1 MLDLGGKDG
10 EIGNED
16 GASSKGTPSPKGAT
30 IPFDYRKL
38 TIPSHNF
45 VSVPSGRAPQFDG
58 THYAAWKHKMKLHL
72 ISLHP
77 SIWKVVCTGI
87 DVPHEDMELT
97 SEKEQLIHRNAQA
110 SNAILSA
117 LSPEEFD
124 KGSPAVREAKI
135 ELLEGRLGRFV
146 MDDNETP
153 QEMYDRMMIL
163 VNKIK
168 GLGSEDMTNHFVVKR
183 LLRAFGPRNP
193 TLVSMIQER
202 KDFKRLTPS
211 DILGRIVSHKM
222 QEEEAREVRQMVKNA
237 AMIKN
242 QEVALKAKQEE
253 ESSGEESEDEEMAF
267 IVKRFKHFLRK
278 SGYGKGRKVD
288 DKGKRQSKRA
298 CFNCGEF
305 GHFIADCPKSNE
317 AKAKGGKKKLERA
330 HVAEAHM
337 AEVWYSGD
345 EEDPEVKPKP
355 KSKDK
360 VEGEG
365 GVATVTFKS
374 SSSSKERL
382 FNNLSDDDD
391 DSYHYSC
398 FMAQGRKVM
407 TQKPSHTSLDVESS
421 DEESDNELDD
431 VLKSFSKPAMQH
443 LAKLMRALDSTEQ
456 LLVRQEEL
464 LILEKK
470 RNLALEESLAK
481 ESAKNKQLAN
491 ELNFANGSLASLRDV
506 NETLQEKFACLD
518 KSHKVQIDTLW
529 NSTSQPNV
537 VSNSSNPS
545 TSNGCARCY
554 NIDLNSYATN
564 IVAMQALKK
573 ENERLG
579 TLVKY
584 GCMKTYH
591 SKDALYKTITA
602 HPNKDGHG
610 LGFSGGSPVS
620 KRVMVN
626 GKECLMFVREGKAP
640 QASEV
645 TNLVSSQGPGTSG
658 QTGQNLRVGVSV
670 SQKFPPGS
678 SGQFARKF
686 RANGRAQDITG
697 SSEHNARRFWPDG
710 LYYDSYVIFK
720 NSEGKV
726 VAYFNGNYNDEYRTC
741 VWVPKALAYSSGGS
755 SWVVDSGCTNH
766 MTGER
771 SMFTSLDEENGT
783 RENIVF
789 GDDGKGKLGYNC
801 LFTDEDV
808 TVFRRDDSSVAFKGK
823 LKGDLYLVDFDV
835 DRVNPEACLIAKSS
849 MGWLWHRRLAHV
861 GMRNLATLLKGEH
874 ILRLTNVTFEKD
886 RVCSACQA
894 GKQVGNPHP
903 IKNIMTTTRPLE
915 LLHMDL
921 FGPMVYISIGGNKY
935 DFFIV
940 DDFSRFTWVYF
951 LHDKSEA
958 QDVFKRFAKQA
969 QNLYDLTIK
978 RVRSDNGGEFKNTQ
992 VEEFLDEV
1000 GIKHEFSAPY
1010 DPPQNGIVERKNR
1023 TLIEAARSMLDEY
1036 KTSDIF
1042 WAEAVS
1048 TACHAINRLY
1058 LHKILKK
1065 TSYELLSGKK
1075 PNVSYFRVFGSK
1087 CFILS
1092 KRPRSSKF
1100 SPKVDEGFLLGYE
1113 SNAHAYRVFNK
1124 TSGIVEVTRDVTFDE
1139 SNGFQGEQVVV
1150 HVVSDVDP
1158 SQAIGTK
1165 AIGDIRPVETQDDQ
1179 EDRDQ
1184 PSSSTSNSPKLSQ
1197 VSVDPEVPGPDGRNL
1212 RTSPGQEVPGPS
1224 ARKFRAEDSQGVPM
1238 AQVDGIDAE
1247 GTVEHPDQA
1256 QVPSVHHPRIHH
1268 TVQRDHPVDNI
1279 LGDIRKGVTTRSR
1292 VASFCQHYSF
1302 VSSLES
1308 TRVEDALGDP
1318 DWVMA
1323 MLFQMDVK
1331 SAFLNGPISELVF
1344 VEQPPGFEDPKLP
1357 NHVYKLHKALYGLKQ
1372 APRAWYEC
1380 LRDFLLKNGF
1390 EIGKADTTL
1399 FTKKFKSDL
1408 FICQIYVD
1416 DIIFGSTNASF
1427 CEEFSSIMTK
1437 RFEMSMMGELTFFL
1451 GLQVKQAQEGTFISQ
1466 TKYVKDILKK
1476 FGMEDAKP
1484 IKTPMPTNGH
1494 LDLDDNGKC
1503 VDQKDVSGDES
1514 PPIRFPRG
1522 RLGKEKVVEG
1532 GSGSGTRTSPRF
1544 RRQTSNRP
1552 VQIRD
1557 VDSGQ
1562 GSDAPSSRGRG
1573 RGGGRSSGAGRASHD
1588 FPVGSRENLVRLYK
1602 TIGFDTTPM
1611 HHIGRPK
1618 SNYLHQLAKCRRGR
1632 LIDPETQPEES
1643 QDPRF
1648 RTLTQL
1654 DWYNSVIM
1662 ARDNLVVEMKWI
1674 DWTYMRKKNNEV
1686 FNQAMQVCHNKN
1698 LGDILALEYDWNEE
1712 VIAQFY
1718 ATAFFGSTRKGTP
1731 YVKWMTE
1738 GVRHKI
1744 SIAQFAEILGLEDE
1758 DLNRPNIHSEA
1769 PLPLIKTKFM
1779 YTKNAPR
1786 TCMGPTHGLHPNYK
1800 VLYSIFRWS
1809 LLPKVGDAT
1818 ALPSKHAHLLSRMRY
1833 NQPPFSV
1840 KLIWYEIA
1848 NTILEPKRGCIYA
1861 PFIMKMIESVTGV
1874 FYIKDGRHN
1883 PFRPRVPPSSSSV
1896 APRSIP
1902 STSAGPSSSAPPP
1915 SSSSSPIKKALQAI
1929 FCMCAKTAKKVK
1941 KIERRQ
1947 KEDRREAGKEVSDDS
1962 EDEVYVDPFEAY
1974 EAARNV
1980 AGEGPSTYFNEESSQ
1995 SDDDDDDDDDEDDID
2010 AAAEYVPTDVE
2021 EAVDTAAQSD
2031 ESHLSG
2037 DTEIVPSDGDGD
2049 E

>member
-1 MLDLGGKDG
+1 MSDLGGKNG
-10 EIGNED
+10 ENGNED
-16 GASSKGTPSPKGAT
+16 EASSKGTPPPKGAT
-30 IPFDYRKL
+30 IPFDYSKL

-58 THYAAWKHKMKLHL
+58 TYYAAWKHKMKLHL

-77 SIWKVVCTGI
+77 NIWKVVCTGI
-87 DVPHEDMELT
+87 DIPHDDMELT
-97 SEKEQLIHRNAQA
+97 SEQEQLIHRNAQA
-110 SNAILSA
+110 SNAILFA
-117 LSPEEFD
+117 LSPEEFNKID
-124 KGSPAVREAKI
+124 GLVEAKEIWDTLQLAHEGSPAVREAKI
-135 ELLEGRLGRFV
+135 ELLEERLGRFV
-146 MDDNETP
+146 MDDKETP
-153 QEMYDRMMIL
+153 QEIYDRMMIL

-168 GLGSEDMTNHFVVKR
+168 GLGSEDMTNHFVVKK

-193 TLVSMIQER
+193 TLVSMIRER

-211 DILGRIVSHKM
+211 DILGRIVSHEM

-253 ESSGEESEDEEMAF
+253 MAF
-267 IVKRFKHFLRK
+267 IVKIFKHFLRK
-278 SGYGKGRKVD
+278 SGYGKGRKDD
-288 DKGKRQSKRA
+288 DKGKRQSRRA
-298 CFNCGEF
+298 CFNCGEY

-317 AKAKGGKKKLERA
+317 AKAKGGKKKPEHA

-355 KSKDK
+355 RSKDK

-365 GVATVTFKS
+365 GVATVAFKS

-398 FMAQGRKVM
+398 FMAQGCKVM
-407 TQKPSHTSLDVESS
+407 TQKPSQTSLDVDSS

-443 LAKLMRALDSTEQ
+443 LAKLMRALDSKEQ
-456 LLVRQEEL
+456 SLERQEEL

-470 RNLALEESLAK
+470 RNLTLEESLAK
-481 ESAKNKQLAN
+481 KCAKNEQLAN
-491 ELNFANGSLASLRDV
+491 ELNLANGSSASLRDV
-506 NETLQEKFACLD
+506 NETLQEKFANLD
-518 KSHKVQIDTLW
+518 KSHKDLEVRFDTRW

-545 TSNGCARCY
+545 TSNGCARCF

-564 IVAMQALKK
+564 IDAMQALKK

-645 TNLVSSQGPGTSG
+645 TSLVSCQGPGTSG
-658 QTGQNLRVGVSV
+658 QTGRNFRVGVSV

-678 SGQFARKF
+678 SGQFAKKF
-686 RANGRAQDITG
+686 RANGRAQDMTG
-697 SSEHNARRFWPDG
+697 SSGHNARRFRPEG
-710 LYYDSYVIFK
+710 LYYDSY
-720 NSEGKV
+720 
-726 VAYFNGNYNDEYRTC
+726 
-741 VWVPKALAYSSGGS
+741 AYSSGGS

-766 MTGER
+766 MTGEM
-771 SMFTSLDEENGT
+771 SIFTSLDEENGT

-789 GDDGKGKLGYNC
+789 GDDGKGKIIGL
-801 LFTDEDV
+801 
-808 TVFRRDDSSVAFKGK
+808 AF
-823 LKGDLYLVDFDV
+823 
-835 DRVNPEACLIAKSS
+835 
-849 MGWLWHRRLAHV
+849 
-861 GMRNLATLLKGEH
+861 
-874 ILRLTNVTFEKD
+874 
-886 RVCSACQA
+886 
-894 GKQVGNPHP
+894 
-903 IKNIMTTTRPLE
+903 
-915 LLHMDL
+915 
-921 FGPMVYISIGGNKY
+921 ISIGGNKY
-935 DFFIV
+935 GFVIV
-940 DDFSRFTWVYF
+940 DNFSRFTWVYF

-992 VEEFLDEV
+992 VEEFLDEE

-1010 DPPQNGIVERKNR
+1010 DPPQNGIVEKKNR
-1023 TLIEAARSMLDEY
+1023 TLIEAAREMLDEY
-1036 KTSDIF
+1036 KTSDSF
-1042 WAEAVS
+1042 WTEAVS
-1048 TACHAINRLY
+1048 TTCHAINRLY

-1075 PNVSYFRVFGSK
+1075 PNVSYFHVFASK

-1139 SNGFQGEQVVV
+1139 SNGSQGEQVVV
-1150 HVVSDVDP
+1150 HVIDDADP
-1158 SQAIGTK
+1158 REAIGSK

-1184 PSSSTSNSPKLSQ
+1184 PSSSTSNSPTTSQ
-1197 VSVDPEVPGPDGRNL
+1197 ESVDPEVPGPDDRNL
-1212 RTSPGQEVPGPS
+1212 QTSPGQEVPGPS
-1224 ARKFRAEDSQGVPM
+1224 ARKFRAEDSQGLPTT
-1238 AQVDGIDAE
+1238 QVDGIDAV

-1256 QVPSVHHPRIHH
+1256 QVSSVHHPRIHH

-1292 VASFCQHYSF
+1292 VANFCQHYSF
-1302 VSSLES
+1302 VSSLEP

-1323 MLFQMDVK
+1323 MQEELNNFTRNQVWTLVERPDQNVIGTKWIFRNKQDEHGVVVRNKARLIVQGFTQVEGLDFGETFAAVACLESIRMLLAYAAHHDFRLYQMDVK
-1331 SAFLNGPISELVF
+1331 SAFLNGPISELVY

-1372 APRAWYEC
+1372 APRVWYEC

-1390 EIGKADTTL
+1390 EIGNTYTTL
-1399 FTKKFKSDL
+1399 FTKKFENDL

-1427 CEEFSSIMTK
+1427 CEEFSSIMAK
-1437 RFEMSMMGELTFFL
+1437 RFEMSIMGELTFFL

-1476 FGMEDAKP
+1476 FEMEDAKP

-1494 LDLDDNGKC
+1494 LDLDENGKC
-1503 VDQKDVSGDES
+1503 VDQKGCDFELLGYSDSDYAGCKVDRKSTTGTCQFLGRSLVSWSSKKQNSIALSTTEAEYVAAGSCCAQLLWMKQTLKDFGYNFTKIPLLCDNESAIKIANNPVQHSRTKHIDIRHHFLRDHETKGDIFLTHVRTESQLADIFTKPLDEKRFCELRISTLPREKRQKASQDVSGDES

-1522 RLGKEKVVEG
+1522 RLGKEKVIEG

-1544 RRQTSNRP
+1544 TRQSSNRP

-1562 GSDAPSSRGRG
+1562 GSDAPNTRGRG

-1588 FPVGSRENLVRLYK
+1588 FPIGSRENPVQLYK
-1602 TIGFDTTPM
+1602 TLGFDTTPM

-1618 SNYLHQLAKCRRGR
+1618 SNYLHQLAKCRRDR
-1632 LIDPETQPEES
+1632 LIDLETQPEES

-1648 RTLTQL
+1648 RTFTQL
-1654 DWYNSVIM
+1654 D
-1662 ARDNLVVEMKWI
+1662 
-1674 DWTYMRKKNNEV
+1674 
-1686 FNQAMQVCHNKN
+1686 
-1698 LGDILALEYDWNEE
+1698 
-1712 VIAQFY
+1712 
-1718 ATAFFGSTRKGTP
+1718 
-1731 YVKWMTE
+1731 
-1738 GVRHKI
+1738 
-1744 SIAQFAEILGLEDE
+1744 
-1758 DLNRPNIHSEA
+1758 
-1769 PLPLIKTKFM
+1769 
-1779 YTKNAPR
+1779 
-1786 TCMGPTHGLHPNYK
+1786 
-1800 VLYSIFRWS
+1800 
-1809 LLPKVGDAT
+1809 
-1818 ALPSKHAHLLSRMRY
+1818 
-1833 NQPPFSV
+1833 
-1840 KLIWYEIA
+1840 
-1848 NTILEPKRGCIYA
+1848 
-1861 PFIMKMIESVTGV
+1861 
-1874 FYIKDGRHN
+1874 
-1883 PFRPRVPPSSSSV
+1883 
-1896 APRSIP
+1896 
-1902 STSAGPSSSAPPP
+1902 
-1915 SSSSSPIKKALQAI
+1915 
-1929 FCMCAKTAKKVK
+1929 
-1941 KIERRQ
+1941 
-1947 KEDRREAGKEVSDDS
+1947 
-1962 EDEVYVDPFEAY
+1962 
-1974 EAARNV
+1974 
-1980 AGEGPSTYFNEESSQ
+1980 
-1995 SDDDDDDDDDEDDID
+1995 
-2010 AAAEYVPTDVE
+2010 
-2021 EAVDTAAQSD
+2021 
-2031 ESHLSG
+2031 
-2037 DTEIVPSDGDGD
+2037 
-2049 E
+2049 

>member
-1 MLDLGGKDG
+1 
-10 EIGNED
+10 
-16 GASSKGTPSPKGAT
+16 
-30 IPFDYRKL
+30 
-38 TIPSHNF
+38 
-45 VSVPSGRAPQFDG
+45 
-58 THYAAWKHKMKLHL
+58 
-72 ISLHP
+72 
-77 SIWKVVCTGI
+77 
-87 DVPHEDMELT
+87 MELT
-97 SEKEQLIHRNAQA
+97 SEQEQLIYRNAQA

-117 LSPEEFD
+117 LNPEEFNKVD
-124 KGSPAVREAKI
+124 GLEEAKEIWDTLQLAHEGCPAVREAKI

-146 MDDNETP
+146 MDDKETA
-153 QEMYDRMMIL
+153 QEM
-163 VNKIK
+163 
-168 GLGSEDMTNHFVVKR
+168 
-183 LLRAFGPRNP
+183 
-193 TLVSMIQER
+193 

-211 DILGRIVSHKM
+211 DILGRIVSHEM
-222 QEEEAREVRQMVKNA
+222 QEEEAREVRQMMKNA

-253 ESSGEESEDEEMAF
+253 ESSCEESEDEEMAF
-267 IVKRFKHFLRK
+267 IVKRFKHFLYK
-278 SGYGKGRKVD
+278 SGYGKGRKDD

-298 CFNCGEF
+298 CFNCGEY

-317 AKAKGGKKKLERA
+317 ANAKGGKKKPERA

-337 AEVWYSGD
+337 AEVWYFGD

-365 GVATVTFKS
+365 GVATVAFKS

-407 TQKPSHTSLDVESS
+407 TQKPSQTSLDVDSS

-443 LAKLMRALDSTEQ
+443 LAKLMRALDSKEQ
-456 LLVRQEEL
+456 SLERQEEL

-470 RNLALEESLAK
+470 RNLVLEESLAK
-481 ESAKNKQLAN
+481 ECAKNKQLAN
-491 ELNFANGSLASLRDV
+491 ELNLANGSLASLRDV
-506 NETLQEKFACLD
+506 NETLQEKFANLD
-518 KSHKVQIDTLW
+518 KSHKDLEVQFDTLW

-545 TSNGCARCY
+545 TSN
-554 NIDLNSYATN
+554 
-564 IVAMQALKK
+564 ALKK
-573 ENERLG
+573 ENEKLC

-584 GCMKTYH
+584 GCIKTYH

-610 LGFSGGSPVS
+610 FGFSGRSPVS

-645 TNLVSSQGPGTSG
+645 TGLVSCQGPGTSG
-658 QTGQNLRVGVSV
+658 QTGRNLRVGVSV
-670 SQKFPPGS
+670 SQKFPPES
-678 SGQFARKF
+678 SGRFAKKF
-686 RANGRAQDITG
+686 RANGRAQDMTG
-697 SSEHNARRFWPDG
+697 SSGHNARRFRPDG
-710 LYYDSYVIFK
+710 LYYDSYVISK
-720 NSEGKV
+720 NLEGKV

-789 GDDGKGKLGYNC
+789 GDDGKGKLQ
-801 LFTDEDV
+801 FIIR
-808 TVFRRDDSSVAFKGK
+808 FSIMDDSSVAFKGK

-849 MGWLWHRRLAHV
+849 MGWLWHHRLAHV
-861 GMRNLATLLKGEH
+861 GMQNLATLLKGEH
-874 ILRLTNVTFEKD
+874 ILGLTNVTFEKD

-921 FGPMVYISIGGNKY
+921 FGPVAYISIGGNKY
-935 DFFIV
+935 VFVIV

-951 LHDKSEA
+951 LHDKSKA

-992 VEEFLDEV
+992 VEEFLDEE

-1023 TLIEAARSMLDEY
+1023 TLIEAARAMLDEY
-1036 KTSDIF
+1036 KTSDVF

-1092 KRPRSSKF
+1092 KRPCSSKF

-1124 TSGIVEVTRDVTFDE
+1124 TSGIVEVTRDVIFDE
-1139 SNGFQGEQVVV
+1139 SNGSQGEQVVV
-1150 HVVSDVDP
+1150 HVVGDVDP

-1184 PSSSTSNSPKLSQ
+1184 PPSSTSNSPTSV
-1197 VSVDPEVPGPDGRNL
+1197 VSAEPEVPGPIDRNL
-1212 RTSPGQEVPGPS
+1212 RTSPGPEVPGS
-1224 ARKFRAEDSQGVPM
+1224 TVRNLRTSGSEDVPT
-1238 AQVDGIDAE
+1238 AQVDGIDAA
-1247 GTVEHPDQA
+1247 GT
-1256 QVPSVHHPRIHH
+1256 
-1268 TVQRDHPVDNI
+1268 
-1279 LGDIRKGVTTRSR
+1279 
-1292 VASFCQHYSF
+1292 
-1302 VSSLES
+1302 LE
-1308 TRVEDALGDP
+1308 VEDELGDP

-1323 MLFQMDVK
+1323 MQEELNNFIRNQVWTLVERPDQNVIGTKWIFRNKQDEHGVVVRNKARLYQMDVK

-1399 FTKKFKSDL
+1399 FTKKFENNL

-1466 TKYVKDILKK
+1466 TKYVKDIVKK

-1494 LDLDDNGKC
+1494 LDLDENGKC
-1503 VDQKDVSGDES
+1503 VDQKVY
-1514 PPIRFPRG
+1514 
-1522 RLGKEKVVEG
+1522 
-1532 GSGSGTRTSPRF
+1532 
-1544 RRQTSNRP
+1544 
-1552 VQIRD
+1552 
-1557 VDSGQ
+1557 
-1562 GSDAPSSRGRG
+1562 
-1573 RGGGRSSGAGRASHD
+1573 RSI
-1588 FPVGSRENLVRLYK
+1588 
-1602 TIGFDTTPM
+1602 IG
-1611 HHIGRPK
+1611 
-1618 SNYLHQLAKCRRGR
+1618 
-1632 LIDPETQPEES
+1632 
-1643 QDPRF
+1643 
-1648 RTLTQL
+1648 
-1654 DWYNSVIM
+1654 
-1662 ARDNLVVEMKWI
+1662 
-1674 DWTYMRKKNNEV
+1674 
-1686 FNQAMQVCHNKN
+1686 
-1698 LGDILALEYDWNEE
+1698 
-1712 VIAQFY
+1712 
-1718 ATAFFGSTRKGTP
+1718 
-1731 YVKWMTE
+1731 
-1738 GVRHKI
+1738 
-1744 SIAQFAEILGLEDE
+1744 
-1758 DLNRPNIHSEA
+1758 
-1769 PLPLIKTKFM
+1769 
-1779 YTKNAPR
+1779 
-1786 TCMGPTHGLHPNYK
+1786 
-1800 VLYSIFRWS
+1800 S
-1809 LLPKVGDAT
+1809 LLYLCASRPDIM
-1818 ALPSKHAHLLSRMRY
+1818 LS
-1833 NQPPFSV
+1833 V
-1840 KLIWYEIA
+1840 
-1848 NTILEPKRGCIYA
+1848 
-1861 PFIMKMIESVTGV
+1861 
-1874 FYIKDGRHN
+1874 
-1883 PFRPRVPPSSSSV
+1883 
-1896 APRSIP
+1896 
-1902 STSAGPSSSAPPP
+1902 
-1915 SSSSSPIKKALQAI
+1915 
-1929 FCMCAKTAKKVK
+1929 CMCARFQAEPKECHLIAVKRILRYLVHTPNLGLWYPKGCDFELLGYSDSDYAGCKVDRKSTTGTCQFLGRSLVSWSSKK
-1941 KIERRQ
+1941 
-1947 KEDRREAGKEVSDDS
+1947 
-1962 EDEVYVDPFEAY
+1962 
-1974 EAARNV
+1974 
-1980 AGEGPSTYFNEESSQ
+1980 
-1995 SDDDDDDDDDEDDID
+1995 
-2010 AAAEYVPTDVE
+2010 
-2021 EAVDTAAQSD
+2021 
-2031 ESHLSG
+2031 
-2037 DTEIVPSDGDGD
+2037 
-2049 E
+2049 

>member
-1 MLDLGGKDG
+1 MSDLGGKDG
-10 EIGNED
+10 KIGNED
-16 GASSKGTPSPKGAT
+16 GASSKGTPSPKVAT
-30 IPFDYRKL
+30 IPFDYSKL

-58 THYAAWKHKMKLHL
+58 THYAAWKHKMKLHI

-87 DVPHEDMELT
+87 DVPYEDMELT
-97 SEKEQLIHRNAQA
+97 SEQEQLIHHNAQA

-117 LSPEEFD
+117 LSPEEFNKVD
-124 KGSPAVREAKI
+124 GLEEAKEIWDTLQLAHEGSPAVREAKI

-146 MDDNETP
+146 MDDKETP

-168 GLGSEDMTNHFVVKR
+168 ELGSEDMTNHFVVKR
-183 LLRAFGPRNP
+183 FLRAFGLRNP
-193 TLVSMIQER
+193 TLVSMIWER

-211 DILGRIVSHKM
+211 DILGRIVSHEM
-222 QEEEAREVRQMVKNA
+222 QEEEARE
-237 AMIKN
+237 
-242 QEVALKAKQEE
+242 AKQEE

-278 SGYGKGRKVD
+278 SGYGKGRKDD
-288 DKGKRQSKRA
+288 DKGKRQSKIA

-317 AKAKGGKKKLERA
+317 AKAKGGKKKPERA

-337 AEVWYSGD
+337 AEVWSSGD

-365 GVATVTFKS
+365 GVATVAFKS

-382 FNNLSDDDD
+382 FNNLSDDDN

-407 TQKPSHTSLDVESS
+407 TQKPSHTSLDVYSS
-421 DEESDNELDD
+421 NEESDNELDD

-443 LAKLMRALDSTEQ
+443 LAKLMRALDSKEQ
-456 LLVRQEEL
+456 LLERQEEL

-481 ESAKNKQLAN
+481 ECAKNEQLAN
-491 ELNFANGSLASLRDV
+491 ELNLANGSLASLRDV

-518 KSHKVQIDTLW
+518 KSHKDLEVQFDTLW

-537 VSNSSNPS
+537 VIH
-545 TSNGCARCY
+545 T
-554 NIDLNSYATN
+554 I
-564 IVAMQALKK
+564 
-573 ENERLG
+573 
-579 TLVKY
+579 
-584 GCMKTYH
+584 
-591 SKDALYKTITA
+591 LYKTITA

-610 LGFSGGSPVS
+610 LGFSDGSPVS

-626 GKECLMFVREGKAP
+626 GKECLMFVREEKAP

-645 TNLVSSQGPGTSG
+645 TSLVNSQGPGTSG
-658 QTGQNLRVGVSV
+658 QTSQNLWVGVSV

-678 SGQFARKF
+678 SGRFARKF
-686 RANGRAQDITG
+686 RANGRAQDMTG
-697 SSEHNARRFWPDG
+697 SSGHNARRFRQNG
-710 LYYDSYVIFK
+710 LYYDSY
-720 NSEGKV
+720 
-726 VAYFNGNYNDEYRTC
+726 
-741 VWVPKALAYSSGGS
+741 AYSSGGS

-766 MTGER
+766 ITGER

-789 GDDGKGKLGYNC
+789 GDDGKGKLGYNY

-808 TVFRRDDSSVAFKGK
+808 TVFRRDDSSVAFIGK

-835 DRVNPEACLIAKSS
+835 NRVNPEACLIAKSS

-874 ILRLTNVTFEKD
+874 ILGLTNVTFEKD

-903 IKNIMTTTRPLE
+903 IKNIMTTTCPLE

-921 FGPMVYISIGGNKY
+921 FGPVAYISIGGNKY
-935 DFFIV
+935 GFVIV

-969 QNLYDLTIK
+969 QNVYDLTIK

-1000 GIKHEFSAPY
+1000 EIKHEFSAPY

-1042 WAEAVS
+1042 WAEVGS

-1065 TSYELLSGKK
+1065 TSYELLSVK
-1075 PNVSYFRVFGSK
+1075 
-1087 CFILS
+1087 
-1092 KRPRSSKF
+1092 
-1100 SPKVDEGFLLGYE
+1100 
-1113 SNAHAYRVFNK
+1113 
-1124 TSGIVEVTRDVTFDE
+1124 
-1139 SNGFQGEQVVV
+1139 
-1150 HVVSDVDP
+1150 
-1158 SQAIGTK
+1158 
-1165 AIGDIRPVETQDDQ
+1165 TQDDQ

-1184 PSSSTSNSPKLSQ
+1184 PSSSTSNSPTLSQ
-1197 VSVDPEVPGPDGRNL
+1197 VSVDPKVPGPDGRNL
-1212 RTSPGQEVPGPS
+1212 RTSLGQEVPGPS
-1224 ARKFRAEDSQGVPM
+1224 ARKFRAEDSRGVPT

-1292 VASFCQHYSF
+1292 VANFCQHYSF
-1302 VSSLES
+1302 VSSLEP

-1323 MLFQMDVK
+1323 MQEELNNFTHNQVWTFVERPDQNIIDTKWIFRNKQDEHGVVVRNKARLVAQGFTQIEGLDFDETFAPVARLESIRILLAYAAHHDFRLLQMDVK
-1331 SAFLNGPISELVF
+1331 SAFLNRPISELVY
-1344 VEQPPGFEDPKLP
+1344 VEQPPGFEDPMLP

-1380 LRDFLLKNGF
+1380 LQDFLLKNGF

-1399 FTKKFKSDL
+1399 FTKKSKSDL
-1408 FICQIYVD
+1408 FICQIY
-1416 DIIFGSTNASF
+1416 
-1427 CEEFSSIMTK
+1427 
-1437 RFEMSMMGELTFFL
+1437 FEMSMMGELTFFL

-1503 VDQKDVSGDES
+1503 VDQKGCDFELLGYSDSDYAGCKVDRKSTTGTCQFLGRSLVSWSSKKQNSIALSTAEAKYVAAVSTMPREKRQKASQDVSGDES

-1522 RLGKEKVVEG
+1522 RLGKQKVVEG

-1544 RRQTSNRP
+1544 TRQTSNRP

-1557 VDSGQ
+1557 VESGQ
-1562 GSDAPSSRGRG
+1562 GSDASSSRGRG

-1588 FPVGSRENLVRLYK
+1588 FPVGSCENPVRLYK

-1618 SNYLHQLAKCRRGR
+1618 RDR

-1662 ARDNLVVEMKWI
+1662 ARDNPVVEMKWI

-1718 ATAFFGSTRKGTP
+1718 ATAFFGTTRKGTP

-1744 SIAQFAEILGLEDE
+1744 S
-1758 DLNRPNIHSEA
+1758 
-1769 PLPLIKTKFM
+1769 
-1779 YTKNAPR
+1779 KNAPR
-1786 TCMGPTHGLHPNYK
+1786 TCMGTTHGLHPNYK

-1840 KLIWYEIA
+1840 LKLIWYEIA

-1883 PFRPRVPPSSSSV
+1883 PFCPRVPPFSSPV

-1902 STSAGPSSSAPPP
+1902 STSGGPSSSAPPP

-1980 AGEGPSTYFNEESSQ
+1980 AGG
-1995 SDDDDDDDDDEDDID
+1995 DDDEDDVE
-2010 AAAEYVPTDVE
+2010 AAAEDVHTD
-2021 EAVDTAAQSD
+2021 VDTAAQSD

>member
-1 MLDLGGKDG
+1 
-10 EIGNED
+10 
-16 GASSKGTPSPKGAT
+16 
-30 IPFDYRKL
+30 
-38 TIPSHNF
+38 
-45 VSVPSGRAPQFDG
+45 
-58 THYAAWKHKMKLHL
+58 
-72 ISLHP
+72 
-77 SIWKVVCTGI
+77 
-87 DVPHEDMELT
+87 
-97 SEKEQLIHRNAQA
+97 
-110 SNAILSA
+110 
-117 LSPEEFD
+117 
-124 KGSPAVREAKI
+124 
-135 ELLEGRLGRFV
+135 
-146 MDDNETP
+146 
-153 QEMYDRMMIL
+153 
-163 VNKIK
+163 
-168 GLGSEDMTNHFVVKR
+168 MT
-183 LLRAFGPRNP
+183 
-193 TLVSMIQER
+193 
-202 KDFKRLTPS
+202 
-211 DILGRIVSHKM
+211 
-222 QEEEAREVRQMVKNA
+222 
-237 AMIKN
+237 
-242 QEVALKAKQEE
+242 
-253 ESSGEESEDEEMAF
+253 F

-278 SGYGKGRKVD
+278 SGYGKGRKDD

-298 CFNCGEF
+298 CFNCGEY
-305 GHFIADCPKSNE
+305 GHFIADCPKSNK
-317 AKAKGGKKKLERA
+317 AKAKGGKKKPERA

-337 AEVWYSGD
+337 AEVWYSRD

-365 GVATVTFKS
+365 GVATVAFKS

-407 TQKPSHTSLDVESS
+407 TQKPSETSLDVDSS

-443 LAKLMRALDSTEQ
+443 LAKLMRALDSKEQ
-456 LLVRQEEL
+456 SLERQEEL

-481 ESAKNKQLAN
+481 ECAKNEQLAN
-491 ELNFANGSLASLRDV
+491 ELNLANGSLASLRDV
-506 NETLQEKFACLD
+506 NETLQEKFANLD
-518 KSHKVQIDTLW
+518 KSHKDLEVQFDTLW

-545 TSNGCARCY
+545 TSNGCARWY

-564 IVAMQALKK
+564 IDDMQALKK

-584 GCMKTYH
+584 GCMKAYH
-591 SKDALYKTITA
+591 SLDALYKTITA
-602 HPNKDGHG
+602 HPNKDGYR

-620 KRVMVN
+620 KCVMVN

-645 TNLVSSQGPGTSG
+645 TSLVSCQGPGTSG
-658 QTGQNLRVGVSV
+658 QTGRNIRVGVSV

-686 RANGRAQDITG
+686 RANDHAQDMTG
-697 SSEHNARRFWPDG
+697 SSGHNAWRFRKEG
-710 LYYDSYVIFK
+710 LYYDSY
-720 NSEGKV
+720 
-726 VAYFNGNYNDEYRTC
+726 
-741 VWVPKALAYSSGGS
+741 AYSSDGS

-771 SMFTSLDEENGT
+771 N
-783 RENIVF
+783 
-789 GDDGKGKLGYNC
+789 DGKGKVIGLDKIAISNNQSLSNVLLVNSLSYNLLSVSQLCKLGYNC

-808 TVFRRDDSSVAFKGK
+808 TVFRRDVSSVAFKGN

-835 DRVNPEACLIAKSS
+835 DRVNPETCLIAKSS

-861 GMRNLATLLKGEH
+861 GMWNLATLLKGEH
-874 ILRLTNVTFEKD
+874 ILGLTSVTFEKD

-894 GKQVGNPHP
+894 EKQVGNPHP

-921 FGPMVYISIGGNKY
+921 FGPVAYISIGGNKY
-935 DFFIV
+935 GFVIV

-992 VEEFLDEV
+992 VEEFLDEE
-1000 GIKHEFSAPY
+1000 GIKHEFSTPY
-1010 DPPQNGIVERKNR
+1010 DPPQNSIVERKNR
-1023 TLIEAARSMLDEY
+1023 TLIEAARAMLDEY

-1042 WAEAVS
+1042 WVEA
-1048 TACHAINRLY
+1048 
-1058 LHKILKK
+1058 
-1065 TSYELLSGKK
+1065 
-1075 PNVSYFRVFGSK
+1075 
-1087 CFILS
+1087 
-1092 KRPRSSKF
+1092 
-1100 SPKVDEGFLLGYE
+1100 
-1113 SNAHAYRVFNK
+1113 
-1124 TSGIVEVTRDVTFDE
+1124 
-1139 SNGFQGEQVVV
+1139 
-1150 HVVSDVDP
+1150 
-1158 SQAIGTK
+1158 
-1165 AIGDIRPVETQDDQ
+1165 
-1179 EDRDQ
+1179 
-1184 PSSSTSNSPKLSQ
+1184 
-1197 VSVDPEVPGPDGRNL
+1197 
-1212 RTSPGQEVPGPS
+1212 EVPGPS
-1224 ARKFRAEDSQGVPM
+1224 PRKFGAEDSQGVPT

-1292 VASFCQHYSF
+1292 VANFCQHYSF
-1302 VSSLES
+1302 VSSLEP

-1323 MLFQMDVK
+1323 MQEELNNFTCNLVWTSVERPDQNVIGTKLYQMDVK
-1331 SAFLNGPISELVF
+1331 SAFLNGPILELVY

-1357 NHVYKLHKALYGLKQ
+1357 NHVYKLHKAQNGLKQ
-1372 APRAWYEC
+1372 ALE
-1380 LRDFLLKNGF
+1380 L
-1390 EIGKADTTL
+1390 
-1399 FTKKFKSDL
+1399 
-1408 FICQIYVD
+1408 
-1416 DIIFGSTNASF
+1416 
-1427 CEEFSSIMTK
+1427 EFSSIMTK

-1451 GLQVKQAQEGTFISQ
+1451 ALQVKQAQEGTFISQ
-1466 TKYVKDILKK
+1466 TKYMKDILKK
-1476 FGMEDAKP
+1476 FGMEDAKT

-1494 LDLDDNGKC
+1494 RDLDENGKC
-1503 VDQKDVSGDES
+1503 VDQKGCDFELLGYSDSDYAGCKVDRKSTTGTCQFLRQSLVSWSSKKQNSIALSTAEAEYVAADSCCAQLLWMKQTLKDFGYNFTKIPLLCDNESATKIANNPVQHSRTKHIDIRHHFLRDHETKGDICLTHVRTESQLADIFTKPLDEKRFCELRISTMTHEKRQKASQDVSGDES

-1544 RRQTSNRP
+1544 TRQSSNRP

-1562 GSDAPSSRGRG
+1562 GSDAPNTRGRG
-1573 RGGGRSSGAGRASHD
+1573 RGGCRSSRAGRASHD
-1588 FPVGSRENLVRLYK
+1588 FPVGSRENPVRLYK
-1602 TIGFDTTPM
+1602 TLGFDTTPL

-1618 SNYLHQLAKCRRGR
+1618 SNYLHQLAKCRRDR

-1643 QDPRF
+1643 QDPRL
-1648 RTLTQL
+1648 RTFTQL

-1662 ARDNLVVEMKWI
+1662 ARENPVVEMKWI
-1674 DWTYMRKKNNEV
+1674 DWAYMRKKNNEV
-1686 FNQAMQVCHNKN
+1686 FNQVMQVCHNKN

-1718 ATAFFGSTRKGTP
+1718 ATAFFGTTRKGTP
-1731 YVKWMTE
+1731 YVKWLTE

-1744 SIAQFAEILGLEDE
+1744 SMAQFAEMLGLDDE

-1769 PLPLIKTKFM
+1769 PLPMIKTKFM
-1779 YTKNAPR
+1779 YAKDAPK
-1786 TCMGPTHGLHPNYK
+1786 TCMGSTHGLHPNYK

-1809 LLPKVGDAT
+1809 LLPK
-1818 ALPSKHAHLLSRMRY
+1818 
-1833 NQPPFSV
+1833 PPFSV
-1840 KLIWYEIA
+1840 MKLIWYEIA

-1861 PFIMKMIESVTGV
+1861 PFIMKMIETVTGV
-1874 FYIKDGRHN
+1874 FYIKDGHHN
-1883 PFRPRVPPSSSSV
+1883 PFRPHAPPSSSPV
-1896 APRSIP
+1896 VPRSVP
-1902 STSAGPSSSAPPP
+1902 STSAGSSTSAPPS

-1947 KEDRREAGKEVSDDS
+1947 KEDRRLAGKEVSDDS

-1974 EAARNV
+1974 EAAHNV
-1980 AGEGPSTYFNEESSQ
+1980 AGEGLSTFFNEESSH
-1995 SDDDDDDDDDEDDID
+1995 SDDDDDDDDGDEGDTE
-2010 AAAEYVPTDVE
+2010 AAAEDAPTDVDE
-2021 EAVDTAAQSD
+2021 GVTAAQSD
-2031 ESHLSG
+2031 ESHHSG
-2037 DTEIVPSDGDGD
+2037 DTEIVPSDGD

>member
-1 MLDLGGKDG
+1 MSDLGGKNG
-10 EIGNED
+10 ENGNKD
-16 GASSKGTPSPKGAT
+16 GASSKGTPPPKGAT
-30 IPFDYRKL
+30 ILFDYSKL

-72 ISLHP
+72 IFLHP
-77 SIWKVVCTGI
+77 SIWKVVCTGV
-87 DVPHEDMELT
+87 DVPHDDMELT
-97 SEKEQLIHRNAQA
+97 SEQEQLIHRNAQA
-110 SNAILSA
+110 SNAILST
-117 LSPEEFD
+117 LSLEEFNKVD
-124 KGSPAVREAKI
+124 GLEEAKEICDTLQLAHEGSPAVCEAKI

-146 MDDNETP
+146 MDDKETP

-193 TLVSMIQER
+193 TLVSMIRER
-202 KDFKRLTPS
+202 KDFKRLTLS
-211 DILGRIVSHKM
+211 DILGRIVSHEM
-222 QEEEAREVRQMVKNA
+222 QEEEARE
-237 AMIKN
+237 
-242 QEVALKAKQEE
+242 
-253 ESSGEESEDEEMAF
+253 
-267 IVKRFKHFLRK
+267 
-278 SGYGKGRKVD
+278 SGYGKGRKDD

-298 CFNCGEF
+298 CFNCGEY

-337 AEVWYSGD
+337 PEVWYSGD

-355 KSKDK
+355 KPKDK
-360 VEGEG
+360 VDGEG
-365 GVATVTFKS
+365 GVATVAFKS

-407 TQKPSHTSLDVESS
+407 TQKPSHTSLDVDSS
-421 DEESDNELDD
+421 DEESDSELDD

-443 LAKLMRALDSTEQ
+443 LAKLMRALNSKEQ
-456 LLVRQEEL
+456 SLERQEEL

-481 ESAKNKQLAN
+481 ECAKNEQLAN
-491 ELNFANGSLASLRDV
+491 EFNLANGSLASLRDV
-506 NETLQEKFACLD
+506 NETLQEKFVNLD
-518 KSHKVQIDTLW
+518 KSHKDLEVQFDTLW

-537 VSNSSNPS
+537 VSNPSNPS

-564 IVAMQALKK
+564 VDAMQALKK

-591 SKDALYKTITA
+591 SKDALYKTIMA

-610 LGFSGGSPVS
+610 LGFSSESPVS

-645 TNLVSSQGPGTSG
+645 TCPF
-658 QTGQNLRVGVSV
+658 TGHT
-670 SQKFPPGS
+670 PGS
-678 SGQFARKF
+678 SGQNDQKFLPCKTGSSGHLVRKFWASDRPKGLTGNSGYNARKF
-686 RANGRAQDITG
+686 RP
-697 SSEHNARRFWPDG
+697 EG
-710 LYYDSYVIFK
+710 LYYDSYVISK
-720 NSEGKV
+720 NSESKV

-741 VWVPKALAYSSGGS
+741 VWVPKALAYSYGGS

-771 SMFTSLDEENGT
+771 SMFTSLDEKGGS

-789 GDDGKGKLGYNC
+789 GDDGKEKLQ
-801 LFTDEDV
+801 FIIRV
-808 TVFRRDDSSVAFKGK
+808 SIVRDDSSIAFKGV

-861 GMRNLATLLKGEH
+861 GMRNLASLLKGEH
-874 ILRLTNVTFEKD
+874 ILGLSNVSFEMD

-894 GKQVGNPHP
+894 GKQVGSPHP
-903 IKNIMTTTRPLE
+903 IKNIMTSTRPLE

-921 FGPMVYISIGGNKY
+921 FGPVAYISIGGNKY
-935 DFFIV
+935 GFVII

-958 QDVFKRFAKQA
+958 QDVFKCFAKQA

-992 VEEFLDEV
+992 VEEFLDEE

-1023 TLIEAARSMLDEY
+1023 TLIEAARAMLDEY
-1036 KTSDIF
+1036 KTSDVF

-1065 TSYELLSGKK
+1065 TSYELLS
-1075 PNVSYFRVFGSK
+1075 
-1087 CFILS
+1087 
-1092 KRPRSSKF
+1092 
-1100 SPKVDEGFLLGYE
+1100 
-1113 SNAHAYRVFNK
+1113 
-1124 TSGIVEVTRDVTFDE
+1124 VTRDVTFDE
-1139 SNGFQGEQVVV
+1139 SNGSQGEQVVI
-1150 HVVSDVDP
+1150 HVVRDVDP

-1184 PSSSTSNSPKLSQ
+1184 PPSSTSNSPTSA
-1197 VSVDPEVPGPDGRNL
+1197 VSAEPEVPGPIDRNL
-1212 RTSPGQEVPGPS
+1212 RTSPGPEVLGS
-1224 ARKFRAEDSQGVPM
+1224 TVRNLRTSGSEDVPT
-1238 AQVDGIDAE
+1238 AQVDGIDAA
-1247 GTVEHPDQA
+1247 GTLEHTDQA
-1256 QVPSVHHPRIHH
+1256 QVPPVHHPRIHH

-1279 LGDIRKGVTTRSR
+1279 LGDIRKGRPKQNVIGTKWIFRNKQDEHVVVVR
-1292 VASFCQHYSF
+1292 NKA
-1302 VSSLES
+1302 
-1308 TRVEDALGDP
+1308 R
-1318 DWVMA
+1318 
-1323 MLFQMDVK
+1323 LFQMDVK
-1331 SAFLNGPISELVF
+1331 SAFLNGPISKLVY

-1372 APRAWYEC
+1372 APKVWYEC

-1390 EIGKADTTL
+1390 EIGNADTTL

-1437 RFEMSMMGELTFFL
+1437 RFEMSMMVELTFFL

-1503 VDQKDVSGDES
+1503 VDQKGCDFELLGYSDSDYAGCKVDRKSTTGTCQFLGPSLVSWFSKKQNSIVLSTTEVEYVTAGSCCAQLLWMKQTLKDFGYNFTKIPLLCDNES
-1514 PPIRFPRG
+1514 AI
-1522 RLGKEKVVEG
+1522 KIA
-1532 GSGSGTRTSPRF
+1532 
-1544 RRQTSNRP
+1544 NNP
-1552 VQIRD
+1552 VQHSRTKHIDIRHHFLRD
-1557 VDSGQ
+1557 HETKGDICLT
-1562 GSDAPSSRGRG
+1562 
-1573 RGGGRSSGAGRASHD
+1573 H
-1588 FPVGSRENLVRLYK
+1588 VR
-1602 TIGFDTTPM
+1602 TET
-1611 HHIGRPK
+1611 
-1618 SNYLHQLAKCRRGR
+1618 QLADIFTKP
-1632 LIDPETQPEES
+1632 LDEK
-1643 QDPRF
+1643 RF
-1648 RTLTQL
+1648 CELRSELNFL
-1654 DWYNSVIM
+1654 DSCNIKLW
-1662 ARDNLVVEMKWI
+1662 VV
-1674 DWTYMRKKNNEV
+1674 
-1686 FNQAMQVCHNKN
+1686 
-1698 LGDILALEYDWNEE
+1698 G
-1712 VIAQFY
+1712 
-1718 ATAFFGSTRKGTP
+1718 
-1731 YVKWMTE
+1731 
-1738 GVRHKI
+1738 
-1744 SIAQFAEILGLEDE
+1744 
-1758 DLNRPNIHSEA
+1758 
-1769 PLPLIKTKFM
+1769 
-1779 YTKNAPR
+1779 
-1786 TCMGPTHGLHPNYK
+1786 
-1800 VLYSIFRWS
+1800 
-1809 LLPKVGDAT
+1809 
-1818 ALPSKHAHLLSRMRY
+1818 
-1833 NQPPFSV
+1833 
-1840 KLIWYEIA
+1840 
-1848 NTILEPKRGCIYA
+1848 
-1861 PFIMKMIESVTGV
+1861 
-1874 FYIKDGRHN
+1874 
-1883 PFRPRVPPSSSSV
+1883 
-1896 APRSIP
+1896 
-1902 STSAGPSSSAPPP
+1902 
-1915 SSSSSPIKKALQAI
+1915 
-1929 FCMCAKTAKKVK
+1929 
-1941 KIERRQ
+1941 
-1947 KEDRREAGKEVSDDS
+1947 
-1962 EDEVYVDPFEAY
+1962 
-1974 EAARNV
+1974 
-1980 AGEGPSTYFNEESSQ
+1980 
-1995 SDDDDDDDDDEDDID
+1995 
-2010 AAAEYVPTDVE
+2010 
-2021 EAVDTAAQSD
+2021 
-2031 ESHLSG
+2031 
-2037 DTEIVPSDGDGD
+2037 
-2049 E
+2049 